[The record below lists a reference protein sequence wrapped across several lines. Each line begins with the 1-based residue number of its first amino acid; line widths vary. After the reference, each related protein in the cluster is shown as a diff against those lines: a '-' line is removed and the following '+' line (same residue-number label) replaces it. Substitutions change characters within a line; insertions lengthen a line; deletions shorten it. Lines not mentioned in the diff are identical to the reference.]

1 MDRKPQSA
9 NETLHNYI
17 QRFMD
22 NSEKATKCKT
32 PDQITDEVYRAMF
45 IKGLFNKHIKC
56 KVHDYPNVKTLADAF
71 NAARAVRN
79 KLKRYEDIEGII
91 DSDDDSDSNLSKPL
105 TSSNNIVTPQ
115 MISQVD
121 MQILDAVMAAP
132 HNTQFELCD
141 HCVHEVNNMLPIHK
155 QLQQQG
161 FDGYCF
167 KCGAYGHVSR
177 HCDTVIPK
185 CADDQGNVKI
195 NIVNIDAKAQMRYI
209 PFTNQDFNPKSPV
222 NAQNYQVTPFI
233 KPKLTQTVQS
243 EYLLGD
249 GHIND
254 FNERINSYSQQLS
267 QELSKQNVV
276 IVKGM
281 NTLGKKISKWAPSK
295 QNNNHNKRFTK
306 ANNGKMVKFADKN

>member
-1 MDRKPQSA
+1 MDRKSQKA
-9 NETLHNYI
+9 NETLHDYI

-22 NSEKATKCKT
+22 NLEKATKGKM
-32 PDQITDEVYRAMF
+32 PNQITDEVYRAMF
-45 IKGLFNKHIKC
+45 IKGLFNKHIKR
-56 KVHDYPNVKTLADAF
+56 KVHDYPDVKTLADAF

-91 DSDDDSDSNLSKPL
+91 DSDDDSDSDLSKPL

-115 MISQVD
+115 MISQVN
-121 MQILDAVMAAP
+121 MQILDTVMAAP
-132 HNTQFELCD
+132 CNTQFELYD

-167 KCGAYGHVSR
+167 KCGAYGHMSR

-185 CADDQGNVKI
+185 HADNQGNVKI
-195 NIVNIDAKAQMRYI
+195 NIDAKAQMRYI
-209 PFTNQDFNPKSPV
+209 PFTNQDFDPKSPV
-222 NAQNYQVTPFI
+222 NAQNYQVTPFG

-254 FNERINSYSQQLS
+254 FNERINNYSQQLS

-281 NTLGKKISKWAPSK
+281 NTLGKKISK
-295 QNNNHNKRFTK
+295 
-306 ANNGKMVKFADKN
+306 